1 MRCAPPVVYQLY
13 GMHVLCDSSVFNTRG
28 LSWVLPT
35 LWISNRMKLCL
46 MVYMFGVRFENTKDV
61 VESYVHVIAATTVIN
76 EYYFAFICLSYK
88 NQYWKKEEGRNVVL
102 ILFSR
107 KQLPLCH
114 CYHCCVKVS
123 NQIRC

>member
-1 MRCAPPVVYQLY
+1 MPDGIY
-13 GMHVLCDSSVFNTRG
+13 
-28 LSWVLPT
+28 
-35 LWISNRMKLCL
+35 I
-46 MVYMFGVRFENTKDV
+46 FGVRFENTKDV

-123 NQIRC
+123 NQICRVFKGMCGCHQTAQSCMYIFDYNCFTLVSSSSS